1 MPRWHCEAVPTPGTS
16 EEAEEANATV
26 NDQPTAAGPP
36 QAVPRLAQ
44 REIHL
49 KDLSS
54 VVLRHW
60 VLVVLLAGL
69 VGGGAYFSGRN
80 AIVQYQ
86 SKLTVQISS
95 SKQVFS
101 RLDDID
107 IDEMALRTDPI
118 LSEAL
123 ILTTQGLAKEVVNAL
138 NLQLTLGDPTVF
150 RDRLM
155 TGLTLDTALLVP
167 ESFHLAV
174 GAGGHEL
181 RDEQG
186 TVIAQGTLEDP
197 VVGPGFSFFVLP
209 QPSPLDVGF
218 SILSPAVAASF
229 VTGGL
234 SYRVRPSTN
243 VVDILFTGTDQTL
256 VPLILNNAAVQLRN
270 LGVVRARGALGS
282 RREYIQQQLAISE
295 QALQQSLRDLQ
306 GFKEGQEIT
315 DLSAQQAAMVQTIRS
330 FEEDRQLALV
340 QIATIEDAMEASDS
354 IGVETLNR
362 LAAISNIANNTALS
376 FQIRGLLELYES
388 RRELTAGAL
397 GLRESN
403 PEVSGIDERIRQ
415 GHAALRGAVD
425 ATIRSIQARV
435 TALDVEIATEREQ
448 LRGFPGMETRMGQ
461 LNLES
466 TILNEMHRYLLNQY
480 QVARMQ
486 EATIS
491 PYIQIL
497 DSASPAFRIGS
508 GVRQRVILGLLVGL
522 MLGMAG
528 AFFLEYL
535 DQTVKSSSDI
545 ERILGIPVLGT
556 IPQDAKLTPSSNGR
570 RARVVRIDH
579 LDFDE
584 PAVESYRT
592 LRTNVTFVGAEKPL
606 QYIAVTSPGPREGKS
621 TTAVNLAVT
630 LAQAGRRTIIID
642 GDLRRPT
649 THRAF
654 GLMQEPGLTD
664 VLIGGVTAAEAI
676 RTDVAQE
683 LDLLPA
689 GSTPPNPSELLG
701 SSAMGALIA
710 ELRHDYEYMII
721 DTPPTIPVTDA
732 AVVATNADATI
743 LVLRSGDTEEHA
755 AQRALDQ
762 LRRVNARIA
771 GAVLNGVSHKKD
783 PQYTYYS
790 YRREPPTRSRLRA
803 AGSKLAGMI

>member
-16 EEAEEANATV
+16 EGAEEANATV

-60 VLVVLLAGL
+60 MLVVLLAGL

-86 SKLTVQISS
+86 SKLTVQVNSK
-95 SKQVFS
+95 KQVFA

-107 IDEMALRTDPI
+107 VDELALRTDPI

-138 NLQLTLGDPTVF
+138 NLQLTLGDPILF
-150 RDRLM
+150 RDQLL

-167 ESFHLAV
+167 GSFHLAV

-186 TVIAQGTLEDP
+186 MVIAQGTLEDP
-197 VVGPGFSFFVLP
+197 VVGSGFSFFVLP
-209 QPSPLDVGF
+209 QPSPVEVEF

-243 VVDILFTGTDQTL
+243 AVDIWFAGTDQTL

-270 LGVVRARGALGS
+270 LGVRRTRVASRS
-282 RREYIQQQLAISE
+282 RREYIQQQLLLSD

-306 GFKEGQEIT
+306 TFKEGQEIT
-315 DLSAQQAAMVQTIRS
+315 DISAQGAGVVETIRGLQQN
-330 FEEDRQLALV
+330 RQLVLV
-340 QIATIEDAMEASDS
+340 QISTIDDAMEASDS

-376 FQIRGLLELYES
+376 FQIRGLLVLYES

-415 GHAALRGAVD
+415 GHAALQGAVD
-425 ATIRSIQARV
+425 ATIRSLRARV
-435 TALDVEIATEREQ
+435 TALDAEIANERER
-448 LRGFPGMETRMGQ
+448 LRGFPGMETRIGQ

-466 TILNEMHRYLLNQY
+466 NILNDTHRYLLSQY

-606 QYIAVTSPGPREGKS
+606 QYIAVTSPGPQEGKS

-732 AVVATNADATI
+732 AVVASNADATI

>member
-1 MPRWHCEAVPTPGTS
+1 MQVTS
-16 EEAEEANATV
+16 
-26 NDQPTAAGPP
+26 P
-36 QAVPRLAQ
+36 
-44 REIHL
+44 
-49 KDLSS
+49 
-54 VVLRHW
+54 
-60 VLVVLLAGL
+60 
-69 VGGGAYFSGRN
+69 
-80 AIVQYQ
+80 
-86 SKLTVQISS
+86 
-95 SKQVFS
+95 KQVFS

-107 IDEMALRTDPI
+107 IDELALRTDPI

-123 ILTTQGLAKEVVNAL
+123 VLTTQGLAKEVVNAL
-138 NLQLTLGDPTVF
+138 NLQLRLDDPTVF
-150 RDRLM
+150 REQLM
-155 TGLTLDTALLVP
+155 TGLTLDTTVLVP
-167 ESFHLAV
+167 GSFHLAV
-174 GAGGHEL
+174 GSGGHEL
-181 RDEQG
+181 RDERD

-209 QPSPLDVGF
+209 QPSPVEVGF
-218 SILSPAVAASF
+218 SIQSLAVAASF

-234 SYRVRPSTN
+234 SYRVRRSTN
-243 VVDILFTGTDQTL
+243 AVDLWFSGTDPTL

-270 LGVVRARGALGS
+270 MGARRARVASRS
-282 RREYIQQQLAISE
+282 RREYIQQQLTLSE

-306 GFKEGQEIT
+306 TFKEGQEIT
-315 DLSAQQAAMVQTIRS
+315 DLSAQGAAVVQTIQGLAR
-330 FEEDRQLALV
+330 DRQLALV
-340 QIATIEDAMEASDS
+340 QIATIENAMEAADS

-362 LAAISNIANNTALS
+362 LAALPNIADNTALS
-376 FQIRGLLELYES
+376 FQIGGLLVLYES
-388 RRELTAGAL
+388 RRALTAGAL

-415 GHAALRGAVD
+415 GHAALRSAVD

-435 TALDVEIATEREQ
+435 TAIDAEIATEREQ
-448 LRGFPGMETRMGQ
+448 LRSFPGMETRIGQ

-466 TILNEMHRYLLNQY
+466 NILNETHRYLLSQY
-480 QVARMQ
+480 QTARLQ
-486 EATIS
+486 EATIA

-497 DSASPAFRIGS
+497 DSASPAFGIGT
-508 GVRQRVILGLLVGL
+508 GFRQRVILGLLVGL

-621 TTAVNLAVT
+621 TTSLNLAVT
-630 LAQAGRRTIIID
+630 LAQAGRRTVLID

-676 RTDVAQE
+676 RTDVAQA

-701 SSAMGALIA
+701 SPAMAALIA
-710 ELRHDYEYMII
+710 ELRHDYEYIII
-721 DTPPTIPVTDA
+721 DTPPTLPVTDA

-743 LVLRSGDTEEHA
+743 LVLRSGDTEENA
-755 AQRALDQ
+755 AQRALEQ
-762 LRRVNARIA
+762 LRRVKARIA
-771 GAVLNGVSHKKD
+771 GAVLNGISHKKD

-790 YRREPPTRSRLRA
+790 YRRDVPTRSRLRA
-803 AGSKLAGMI
+803 VGSKLAGMI